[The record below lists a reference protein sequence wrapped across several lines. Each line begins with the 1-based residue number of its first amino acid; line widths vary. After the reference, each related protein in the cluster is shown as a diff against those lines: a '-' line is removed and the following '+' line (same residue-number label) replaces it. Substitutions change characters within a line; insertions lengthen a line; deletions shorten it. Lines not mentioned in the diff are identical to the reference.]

1 MSKILYE
8 AQRFTPDAQ
17 DVLARC
23 EDILDDQAAQ
33 GYRLTLRQLYY
44 RLIAGD
50 HFPES
55 RRFKIAGSD
64 AMTKNDQRNYKW
76 LGDMLS
82 RARVGGRIDWRHIE
96 DRTRG
101 VEGGDAGWS
110 SPASAI
116 RSIPNWYGITH
127 WDGQP
132 EYLEVWVEK
141 DALSDVI
148 SRPADRWDVPY
159 LACKGSPSTSL
170 MHDSALRI
178 RQKERDGRKATILY
192 LGDHDPTGLDIDR
205 DIQDRLRLFHCG
217 ADVKR
222 LALTMEQIEELNPP
236 PSPVKETDSRAG
248 GYIDTYG
255 TSDCWELDALE
266 PAALDELIDA
276 EIQEHI
282 DMDLRQERL
291 DQEEDEKRILRAV
304 ADNYDE
310 VLDYLRGENLLD
322 SEDGEDQE

>member
-8 AQRFTPDAQ
+8 PQRFTTEAEG
-17 DVLARC
+17 LLLTC

-50 HFPES
+50 HFPAS
-55 RRFKIAGSD
+55 RRFQVPGSD
-64 AMTKNDQRNYKW
+64 GLTANVQKNYKW

-82 RARVGGRIDWRHIE
+82 KARIGGKIDWSHIE

-101 VEGGDAGWS
+101 AEGGDAGWS

-148 SRPADRWDVPY
+148 SRPADRWDVGY
-159 LACKGSPSTSL
+159 MACKGSPSTSV
-170 MHDSALRI
+170 MHDSARRI
-178 RQKERDGRKATILY
+178 RRQEQDGKKATILY

-205 DIQDRLRLFHCG
+205 DIQDRLRLFRCD
-217 ADVKR
+217 ATVKR
-222 LALTMEQIEELNPP
+222 LALTMEQIEELQPP
-236 PSPVKETDSRAG
+236 PSPVKETDSRTG
-248 GYIDTYG
+248 GYVDTYG
-255 TSDCWELDALE
+255 TTDCWELDALE
-266 PAALDELIDA
+266 PAALDALIDE
-276 EIQEHI
+276 EIQQHI

-291 DQEEDEKRILRAV
+291 DQEEDEKRVLRAV
-304 ADNYDE
+304 ADNYDN
-310 VLDYLRGENLLD
+310 VLDYLRSEGLLD
-322 SEDGEDQE
+322 EEAEDGE